1 MIEVFFFLL
10 ALGFLALPFLAFS
23 AARHAGER
31 CRELGEEVQRLR
43 EQQVLALEREQ
54 RLARRIADLEA
65 AGREGPPR
73 TASATATAA
82 TPVRSAAE
90 PHPAGEAIPRA
101 TPPPAA
107 EPAAAPIL
115 PPPLPV
121 AAAIAPPPCIDTPK
135 PAAPVPPPLPVA
147 ATERQPTPPAPLPVA
162 EPALHV
168 ERFMG
173 AKLFAWIGGLALF
186 LGILFFVKLSLERGW
201 ISPALRTWTG
211 LAVGAGLVG
220 AGLRLQRNPRQT
232 PLAQTLCATG
242 IVALYGVAFAAHALW
257 RIPPFHLPLVT
268 FAFLSAVT
276 AAAFTIAVRHRA
288 QVVAVLGMLGGFLT
302 PVLCSTGE
310 DRPFALFSYIALLDL
325 GVLAVAQRRRWA
337 HLTPLAAA
345 GTLMTLIGWLL
356 SFFRASEYGIGS
368 ATWLPV
374 GLLLG
379 FPLLFALAA
388 EWMRRRGETGQA
400 PAWAALGLAAG
411 SLLVGYAWLQ
421 VTSIATRP
429 WVLYSLVLG
438 LNALALGL
446 VAWQPLLRRVQTAT
460 ATLTFLHLLIWTQNS
475 LTADL
480 LLPALGVYLGF
491 GVLHSAFAAW
501 LQRRQPMPLTG
512 WLPLLSVALL
522 LLPVLHLPNP
532 GLALWPALLLADLL
546 VIGLAWLTG
555 ALLPVLAALA
565 LSLLAITLWLFGA
578 PSTVELPLGL
588 FLTLVA
594 ASATVFAFAGQ
605 RLARRFPEAPTA
617 SLLPASS
624 ALLPFLL
631 LIMATGELRLADP
644 TPVFG
649 LALALVV
656 FLLALVRAGGATVL
670 APAALAGAL
679 ALQQVWLQRGFAVDH
694 ARLAVL
700 WQLGYL
706 AVFSAFPFI
715 FRRRFA
721 SEALPWITA
730 AAASLG
736 TFGLMH
742 QVIVRAWP
750 NDIMGLLPAA
760 FALLP
765 AAAFAH
771 VQRQHAR
778 DNPARL
784 DQLAWFGGTTL
795 FFVTLIF
802 PLQFDRQWL
811 TLGWACEGA
820 ALCWLF
826 GRVPHP
832 GLRATGAAL
841 LVTAFARLAVLPLVS
856 AELVRGALPILNWPL
871 YTYSLTALAL
881 FLAAAW
887 LRPPGHLWGETD
899 LRAVFR
905 SLAGVLLFLLLN
917 LEIADAFT
925 APGQRVFVFDFGGH
939 LARDMTYSLA
949 WALFAFGLLVFGLW
963 RRHAGTRYAG
973 IGLLGATVLKL
984 FLHDLARID
993 SGWRVGALVGVALV
1007 ALAVSYL
1014 YQRWLGDDA

>member
-1 MIEVFFFLL
+1 MIEVFFLLL
-10 ALGFLALPFLAFS
+10 ALGILVLPFVALIS
-23 AARHAGER
+23 ASNASGR
-31 CRELGEEVQRLR
+31 CRELGEELQRLR
-43 EQQVLALEREQ
+43 EQQVLALDREQ
-54 RLARRIADLEA
+54 RLLRRVADLEE
-65 AGREGPPR
+65 AGRAGQPRMAAAAAAPPP
-73 TASATATAA
+73 
-82 TPVRSAAE
+82 TPVRSVAA
-90 PHPAGEAIPRA
+90 PAQPTEAQPA
-101 TPPPAA
+101 TMPSPAA
-107 EPAAAPIL
+107 ESAPAVPVRPPLPVPTVQPPPPDTPKPEAPK

-121 AAAIAPPPCIDTPK
+121 ASPQPAPP
-135 PAAPVPPPLPVA
+135 APVP
-147 ATERQPTPPAPLPVA
+147 TA
-162 EPALHV
+162 EPALHM

-211 LAVGAGLVG
+211 LAVGVGLIG

-242 IVALYGVAFAAHALW
+242 VVVLYGVAFAAHALW
-257 RIPPFHLPLVT
+257 RIPPFHLQAVT

-337 HLTPLAAA
+337 HLVPLAAT
-345 GTLMTLIGWLL
+345 GTLILLIGWLTQ
-356 SFFRASEYGIGS
+356 FFRASEYGIGA

-388 EWMRRRGETGQA
+388 EGMRRRGETGLA
-400 PAWAALGLAAG
+400 AAWAALGLVAG
-411 SLLVGYAWLQ
+411 SGLIAFTWLE
-421 VTSIATRP
+421 VSSIANRP
-429 WVLYSLVLG
+429 WILYTLVLG
-438 LNALALGL
+438 LNAIALGL
-446 VAWQPLLRRVQTAT
+446 VAWQPQLRRVQPAI

-475 LTADL
+475 LTTDL
-480 LLPALGVYLGF
+480 LLPALAVYLGF
-491 GVLHSAFAAW
+491 GVLHSVFAAW

-512 WLPLLSVALL
+512 WLPLLAVALL

-532 GLALWPALLLADLL
+532 GLALWPALLLVDLL

-565 LSLLAITLWLFGA
+565 LTLLAIALWLFGA
-578 PSTVELPLGL
+578 PSSAELPLGL
-588 FLTLVA
+588 FLTLVG

-605 RLARRFPEAPTA
+605 RLARRFPDAPTA

-631 LIMATGELRLADP
+631 LVVATGELRLAQP
-644 TPVFG
+644 TPVFA

-656 FLLALVRAGGATVL
+656 FLLGLVRAGGAAVL
-670 APAALAGAL
+670 APAALAGVI
-679 ALQQVWLQRGFAVDH
+679 ALQAAWLQRGFAMEQ
-694 ARLAVL
+694 AGLAVA
-700 WQLGYL
+700 WQLGFL
-706 AVFSAFPFI
+706 AVFSAFPFV

-721 SEALPWITA
+721 SETLPWITA

-736 TFGLMH
+736 SFGLMH

-750 NDIMGLLPAA
+750 NEVMGLLPVA

-765 AAAFAH
+765 AAGFAYVH
-771 VQRQHAR
+771 RRHSPE
-778 DNPARL
+778 NPARL
-784 DQLAWFGGTTL
+784 SQLAWFGGTAL

-802 PLQFDRQWL
+802 PLQFDKQWL

-841 LVTAFARLAVLPLVS
+841 LVIAFTRLAVLPAVS
-856 AELVRGALPILNWPL
+856 ADLVRGALPILNWPL
-871 YTYSLTALAL
+871 YTYSLAALAL
-881 FLAAAW
+881 FAAAAW
-887 LRPPGHLWGETD
+887 LKPPHHLWGEAN

-925 APGQRVFVFDFGGH
+925 APGQRVLVFDFDGH

-949 WALFAFGLLVFGLW
+949 WALFAFGLLVLGLW

-973 IGLLGATVLKL
+973 IGLLGATILKL

-993 SGWRVGALVGVALV
+993 SGWRVGTLVGVALV

-1014 YQRWLGDDA
+1014 YQRFLDDAS

>member
-1 MIEVFFFLL
+1 MIEVFFLLL
-10 ALGFLALPFLAFS
+10 ALGFLALPFLALS
-23 AARHAGER
+23 AARHAGGR
-31 CRELGEEVQRLR
+31 CRELGEELQRLR

-73 TASATATAA
+73 TASAAA
-82 TPVRSAAE
+82 AASTPVRSAAE
-90 PHPAGEAIPRA
+90 PSSPNEAKPRA

-107 EPAAAPIL
+107 EPAAALIL
-115 PPPLPV
+115 PPPLPG
-121 AAAIAPPPCIDTPK
+121 AAAIAPPPSIDTPK
-135 PAAPVPPPLPVA
+135 PAAPVPAPLPVA
-147 ATERQPTPPAPLPVA
+147 ESEHHPAPLPVA
-162 EPALHV
+162 EPALHM

-232 PLAQTLCATG
+232 ALAQTLCATG

-276 AAAFTIAVRHRA
+276 AAAFTLAVRHHA

-411 SLLVGYAWLQ
+411 ALLVGFSWLQ

-446 VAWQPLLRRVQTAT
+446 VAWQPPLRRVQTYT
-460 ATLTFLHLLIWTQNS
+460 ATLTFLHLLLWTS
-475 LTADL
+475 DRLSTEL

-512 WLPLLSVALL
+512 WLPLLTVALL
-522 LLPVLHLPNP
+522 LLPVLQLPNP

-565 LSLLAITLWLFGA
+565 LTLLAIALWLFVA
-578 PSTVELPLGL
+578 PSSVELPLGL

-594 ASATVFAFAGQ
+594 SGATVFAFAGQ
-605 RLARRFPEAPTA
+605 RLARRFPKALTA

-649 LALALVV
+649 LALALGV
-656 FLLALVRAGGATVL
+656 FLLGLVRAGGATVL

-679 ALQQVWLQRGFAVDH
+679 ALQQVWLQRGFTVDH
-694 ARLAVL
+694 AGLAVL

-706 AVFSAFPFI
+706 AVFSAFPFV

-721 SEALPWITA
+721 TETLPWITA

-742 QVIVRAWP
+742 QVVIRAWP
-750 NDIMGLLPAA
+750 NEVMGLVPAA

-765 AAAFAH
+765 AAGLAY
-771 VQRQHAR
+771 VKRQHPL

-832 GLRATGAAL
+832 GLRATGAVL

-871 YTYSLTALAL
+871 YTYGLTTLAL

-887 LRPPGHLWGETD
+887 LRPPGHLWGEAN
-899 LRAVFR
+899 LRSVFR

-917 LEIADAFT
+917 FEIADAFT
-925 APGQRVFVFDFGGH
+925 TPGERVFVFDFGGH

-949 WALFAFGLLVFGLW
+949 WALFAFGLLVLGLW
-963 RRHAGTRYAG
+963 RRHPGTRYAG

-1014 YQRWLGDDA
+1014 YQRWLGDDT

>member
-1 MIEVFFFLL
+1 MIEVFFLLL
-10 ALGFLALPFLAFS
+10 ALGFLVLPFVALIS
-23 AARHAGER
+23 AGNASRL

-43 EQQVLALEREQ
+43 EQQVLALDREQ
-54 RLARRIADLEA
+54 RLVRRVADLEE
-65 AGREGPPR
+65 AGR
-73 TASATATAA
+73 
-82 TPVRSAAE
+82 
-90 PHPAGEAIPRA
+90 AGL
-101 TPPPAA
+101 PPAPRPALPAPAPARAAAAPA
-107 EPAAAPIL
+107 EPAEAKPAPAAL
-115 PPPLPV
+115 SPPPLPV
-121 AAAIAPPPCIDTPK
+121 AVPTVRLPQPDTPK
-135 PAAPVPPPLPVA
+135 SADLQPPPVPVA
-147 ATERQPTPPAPLPVA
+147 ATQSAPPAPVPTV
-162 EPALHV
+162 EPALHM

-220 AGLRLQRNPRQT
+220 AGLRLQRNPLQT

-242 IVALYGVAFAAHALW
+242 VVALYGVAFAAHALW
-257 RIPPFHLPLVT
+257 RIPPFHLQAVT

-276 AAAFTIAVRHRA
+276 AVAFTIAVRHHA

-325 GVLAVAQRRRWA
+325 GVLAVAQRRRWT
-337 HLTPLAAA
+337 HLVPLAAT
-345 GTLMTLIGWLL
+345 GTLITLIGWLTQ
-356 SFFRASEYGIGS
+356 FFRASEYGIGA

-388 EWMRRRGETGQA
+388 EWLRRRGETGLA
-400 PAWAALGLAAG
+400 AAWAALGLVAG
-411 SLLVGYAWLQ
+411 GGLMAFTWLE
-421 VTSIATRP
+421 VTSITTRP

-438 LNALALGL
+438 LNAIALGL
-446 VAWQPLLRRVQTAT
+446 VAWQPQLRRMQTAT

-480 LLPALGVYLGF
+480 LLPALAIYLGF

-512 WLPLLSVALL
+512 WLPLLAVALL

-532 GLALWPALLLADLL
+532 GLALWPALLLADFL

-555 ALLPVLAALA
+555 ALLPVLAALV
-565 LSLLAITLWLFGA
+565 LTLLAIALWLFGA
-578 PSTVELPLGL
+578 PSTAELPLGL
-588 FLTLVA
+588 FLTLA
-594 ASATVFAFAGQ
+594 GTSATVFAFAGQ

-631 LIMATGELRLADP
+631 LIVATGELRLANP
-644 TPVFG
+644 TPVF
-649 LALALVV
+649 ALALVLGV
-656 FLLALVRAGGATVL
+656 FLLALVRAGGAGVL
-670 APAALAGAL
+670 APAALAGVL
-679 ALQQVWLQRGFAVDH
+679 ALQQVWLQRGFAVDQ
-694 ARLAVL
+694 ARLAVI
-700 WQLGYL
+700 WQLSYL
-706 AVFSAFPFI
+706 AVFSAFPFV

-721 SEALPWITA
+721 TETLPWITA

-736 TFGLMH
+736 SFGLMH
-742 QVIVRAWP
+742 QVIVHAWP
-750 NDIMGLLPAA
+750 NEVMGLLPAA

-765 AAAFAH
+765 AAGFAY
-771 VQRQHAR
+771 VQRRHSL

-784 DQLAWFGGTTL
+784 DQLAWFGGTAL

-802 PLQFDRQWL
+802 PLQFDKQWL

-841 LVTAFARLAVLPLVS
+841 LVIAFARLAVLPAVS
-856 AELVRGALPILNWPL
+856 ADLVRGALPILNWPL
-871 YTYSLTALAL
+871 YTYSLAALAL
-881 FLAAAW
+881 FTAAAW
-887 LRPPGHLWGETD
+887 LKPPHHLWGEAN

-949 WALFAFGLLVFGLW
+949 WALFAFGLLVLGLW

-1014 YQRWLGDDA
+1014 YQRWLSDDA